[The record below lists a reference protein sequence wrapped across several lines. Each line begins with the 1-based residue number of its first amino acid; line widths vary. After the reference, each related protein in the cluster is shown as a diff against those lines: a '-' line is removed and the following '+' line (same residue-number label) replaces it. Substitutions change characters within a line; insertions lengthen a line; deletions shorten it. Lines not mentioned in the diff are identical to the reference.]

1 MNVEISKMNK
11 TDYEQIKQNLVRDF
25 DDFWTI
31 SSLETEMQ
39 NKDNYFAIAK
49 EDDTIVGFAGMM
61 MNYDCTE
68 ILNIVVHKKYRRQGI
83 ASKLLEHLI
92 EYSKQ
97 HEKQSIMLEVN
108 VQNEIALGLYKK
120 YNFEEVGKRKKY
132 YNNQDDAILMTLFL
146 E

>member
-1 MNVEISKMNK
+1 MNVEVSKMNK